1 MKGEALNDERH
12 ILLAVD
18 DSDIARRAVSYVGDF
33 LGGVPRFRI
42 TLLNVIPEPPA
53 DFFETDAERGTWVR
67 EQRSEAEGFL
77 ERYGQILIQS
87 GFEEDKVHTVV
98 ELCRTPSVA
107 QCIMEAQKRLR
118 CCTVVTGRRGIS
130 KQEEFIFGS
139 TSNQVVHAGK
149 NCAVWVVE

>member
-1 MKGEALNDERH
+1 MKGDNLIDERH
-12 ILLAVD
+12 ILMAVD

-42 TLLNVIPEPPA
+42 TLLNVIPEPPI
-53 DFFETDAERGTWVR
+53 DFFETEAERSEWASK
-67 EQRSEAEGFL
+67 QRAEAEAFL
-77 ERYGQILIQS
+77 ERYRQILIQL
-87 GFEEDKVHTVV
+87 GFEEDKVHALV
-98 ELCRTPSVA
+98 EICRSPTVA
-107 QCIMEAQKRLR
+107 QCIMEAQKRLK

-139 TSNQVVHAGK
+139 TSQQVVHAGK